1 MPIKHL
7 FPESSYKPSSISINN
22 RKWLTLNGG
31 VTLVELLVVIA
42 IFSIAYT
49 MVGPNV
55 RYFMAKNHLS
65 ATINY
70 RSGMM
75 QKSRLFAIEHAT
87 TVLICPSVDLSI
99 CNKDWSQHLI
109 AFVDTNAN
117 GARDNKE
124 AIIYS
129 VQALDKSIM
138 TKGPKSQVRF
148 YETGISASPASFI
161 YCIKLSNEDY
171 LISGLYLSLQGRLR
185 MSKDLNFDG
194 VHEDNQGRN
203 LSCQF

>member
-1 MPIKHL
+1 MHQLNDL
-7 FPESSYKPSSISINN
+7 FRVSLFNLINKPQSLC
-22 RKWLTLNGG
+22 RHRG
-31 VTLVELLVVIA
+31 VTLVELLFVIA
-42 IFSIAYT
+42 IFGIAYT
-49 MVGPNV
+49 MVGPNI
-55 RYFMAKNHLS
+55 RYFMAKNQLS
-65 ATINY
+65 AAINY

-75 QKSRLFAIEHAT
+75 QKTRLFAIEHAT
-87 TVLICPSVDLSI
+87 TVLICPSADLSK
-99 CNKDWSQHLI
+99 CSKDWSHNLI

-117 GARDNKE
+117 SARDKNE

-129 VQALDKSIM
+129 VQALHKSII
-138 TKGPKSQVRF
+138 TKGPKTRVRF

-161 YCIKLSNEDY
+161 YCIRLSTQDY

-194 VHEDNQGRN
+194 VHEDLHGRD